1 MRMRHQ
7 LATAV
12 AVLAVSGAAISPA
25 LATCPR
31 TSSADDTFLR
41 TAHRGNLAEI
51 AMAKDAGKNAT
62 TSCVKRVAK
71 VLLRDHMKMDEEVK
85 RVADKVRT
93 SLPSSPTDEQ
103 KEQLAK
109 LRAKA
114 HTKAYDVAWLK
125 AQAAGHMKTLDLI
138 DHEIK
143 YGHNDK
149 VRHLAK
155 KLRPTVAMH
164 LGLVH
169 GGTCHD
175 SDKDHKAAAVN
186 GR

>member
-25 LATCPR
+25 LATSPR

-41 TAHRGNLAEI
+41 TAHRNNLAEI
-51 AMAKDAGKNAT
+51 ATAKDAGKNAT

-71 VLLRDHMKMDEEVK
+71 VLVRDHMKMDDEVK
-85 RVADKVRT
+85 KLADKLRA
-93 SLPSSPTDEQ
+93 SLPGSPTDEQ
-103 KEQLAK
+103 KKQLAA

-114 HTKAYDVAWLK
+114 HTKAYDAAWLK
-125 AQAAGHMKTLDLI
+125 AQAAGHEKTLDLI
-138 DHEIK
+138 DHELK
-143 YGHNDK
+143 YGHDEK

-155 KLRPTVAMH
+155 KLRPTVVMH

-175 SDKDHKAAAVN
+175 SHNDHKAAAGN
-186 GR
+186 GS